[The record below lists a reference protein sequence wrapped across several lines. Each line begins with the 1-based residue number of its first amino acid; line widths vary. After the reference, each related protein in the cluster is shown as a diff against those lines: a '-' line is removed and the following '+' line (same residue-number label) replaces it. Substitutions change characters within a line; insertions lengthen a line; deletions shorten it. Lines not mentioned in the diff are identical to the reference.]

1 MTSTGR
7 GANAATGRRPEPSAR
22 PLPAGEFRP
31 QPGPTGGRPENGGRA
46 AFPPLWRSW
55 IVWLPAVL
63 FYFFAYYVRV
73 SPAVMTHELM
83 RAFTIDAGRLGT
95 LSATYFYAYVLM
107 QIPTGILVDSWGAR
121 RLLLVGTLSA
131 AVGSIIFGWTGNFDV
146 ACLARAL
153 VGGATAVA
161 WVTTLKLITHW
172 FPARRFAL
180 LSGLSLLIGNVGA
193 LVAQLPLRLLVQRF
207 SWRPVTLASAV
218 VLLVL
223 AALALWLVRND
234 PSEMGFA
241 SRAPAALRKSAATPR
256 ASQRSLAEVMRGLGQ
271 LFRYRNTWLIFF
283 AQGGLLGPFLA
294 FAGLW
299 GPVYLSARYGMSATA
314 AAGVDSV
321 MLLSFAVASPLM
333 GHCSDLIGRRKPLYL
348 GGAGV
353 AAAGW
358 LVMFYFPGLGPAE
371 FVVAAGVTGFAAAA
385 IILGFAY
392 GKESVPEPFL
402 GTISG
407 LINMANQIGPMLLQP
422 IIGWML
428 DFYWLG
434 QVKNG
439 TRVYPLNAF
448 RSAFVLMVVWSLLS
462 VLLLA
467 FSRETYCRQ
476 QA

>member
-1 MTSTGR
+1 MVW
-7 GANAATGRRPEPSAR
+7 AA
-22 PLPAGEFRP
+22 
-31 QPGPTGGRPENGGRA
+31 A
-46 AFPPLWRSW
+46 A
-55 IVWLPAVL
+55 L

-83 RAFTIDAGRLGT
+83 RAFSINAGSLGT
-95 LSATYFYAYVLM
+95 LSASYFYAYVLM

-121 RLLLVGTLSA
+121 KLLLVGTLSA
-131 AVGSIIFGWTGNFDV
+131 AVGSVIFGWTGSFDL
-146 ACLARAL
+146 ACLARGL

-161 WVTTLKLITHW
+161 WVTILKLITHW

-193 LVAQLPLRLLVQRF
+193 LVAQIPLRLLVQRF

-218 VLLVL
+218 VLLGM
-223 AALALWLVRND
+223 AALAVWLVRND
-234 PSEMGFA
+234 PRENGYESYAPDALQRTTSGA
-241 SRAPAALRKSAATPR
+241 STP
-256 ASQRSLAEVMRGLGQ
+256 QRSLGMVLRGLGQ
-271 LFRYRNTWLIFF
+271 LFHYRNTWLIFF

-299 GPVYLSARYGMSATA
+299 GPAYLSVRFGMSATA

-321 MLLSFAVASPLM
+321 MLLSFALASPFM
-333 GHCSDLIGRRKPLYL
+333 GHFSDVIGRRKPLYL
-348 GGAGV
+348 GGAAT
-353 AAAGW
+353 AAVGW
-358 LVMFYFPGLGPAE
+358 MVMFYWPGMSATG
-371 FVVAAGVTGFAAAA
+371 FVVASAITSFAAAA

-392 GKESVPEPFL
+392 GKESVPEAYL

-422 IIGWML
+422 FIGWVL
-428 DFYWLG
+428 DLYWMG
-434 QVKNG
+434 QMSKG
-439 TRVYPLNAF
+439 ARVYPLSAF
-448 RSAFVLMVVWSLLS
+448 RTAFVLMVAWSLLS
-462 VLLLA
+462 ALLLA